1 VAPHRRRGGAER
13 SGVVGGARFFDGGF
27 LMSDPSPAP
36 SGAAP
41 PPPPRVDPTP
51 PKLPPPNAAK
61 PPPKPAR
68 RMPAAVLSLGAL
80 VVLALVLIVSAPY
93 WAPLLP
99 WSAAPAAPQRNEA
112 QEQMAQQLAA
122 IRQQLGQLTNLANRV
137 QALENRPAPDPGA
150 AIAPL
155 AAQVQQLGTRFDQ
168 VEKQLAQLA
177 HDAASNAESPQR
189 VLMVALAGLGNAVAS
204 SRPFAAELASVE
216 ALGHGRPGWTAALQ
230 PLDAPAKTGIPSIA
244 VLAQRFANDTAPA
257 ILRAAATAQSREQSL
272 GEAMLTRLK
281 SLVIIRRIEGSR
293 SGTSTD
299 PSEQAVDEAQA
310 ALNKGDLA
318 GAVKALGALTGVAAD
333 AAQPWLKEAQER
345 VEAEQVI
352 AKLSRDLAG
361 DIAAGA
367 SGG

>member
-1 VAPHRRRGGAER
+1 
-13 SGVVGGARFFDGGF
+13 
-27 LMSDPSPAP
+27 MSDPSPAP

-41 PPPPRVDPTP
+41 PPPPRIDPTP
-51 PKLPPPNAAK
+51 PKLPPPNA
-61 PPPKPAR
+61 PKPAPKPVR
-68 RMPAAVLSLGAL
+68 RVRASVLSLGAF
-80 VVLALVLIVSAPY
+80 VVVALALVVSAPY

-137 QALENRPAPDPGA
+137 QALENRPAPDAGA
-150 AIAPL
+150 AVAPL
-155 AAQVQQLGTRFDQ
+155 AAQVQQLSTRFDQ

-177 HDAASNAESPQR
+177 HDAASNAASNAESPQR

-216 ALGHGRPGWTAALQ
+216 ALGRSRPGWAAALQ

-244 VLAQRFANDTAPA
+244 VLAQRFANETAPA
-257 ILRAAATAQSREQSL
+257 ILRAAASAQSREQNL
-272 GEAMLTRLK
+272 GAAMLTRLK
-281 SLVIIRRIEGSR
+281 SLVIIRRVDGSG
-293 SGTSTD
+293 SGTSAD
-299 PSEQAVDEAQA
+299 PSAHAVDEAQA

-318 GAVKALGALTGVAAD
+318 GAVKALGALTGAAAE
-333 AAQPWLKEAQER
+333 AAQPWLKDAQER

-361 DIAAGA
+361 DMAAGA